1 MFLTG
6 SGTVLPLCK
15 LFVCFLIMIKFLSS
29 MLIIETD
36 RVQYI
41 FYCIASTAQ
50 NVEERWLTSKW

>member
-6 SGTVLPLCK
+6 SGAVLPLCK

-29 MLIIETD
+29 MFIIETD

>member
-6 SGTVLPLCK
+6 SGAVLPLSK
-15 LFVCFLIMIKFLSS
+15 LFVCFLIMIKFLSC
-29 MLIIETD
+29 MFIIETD